1 MLNGVG
7 QPIHYRTD
15 NRGKQTNK
23 QLIQMNKQQFLRGG
37 ERLPYSTPEMELVAV
52 DVEQGFALSGE
63 EDDWGNGSIKD
74 DNWNDM
80 GDY

>member
-1 MLNGVG
+1 
-7 QPIHYRTD
+7 
-15 NRGKQTNK
+15 
-23 QLIQMNKQQFLRGG
+23 MNKQQFLRGG
-37 ERLPYSTPEMELVAV
+37 ERLPYSSPEMELVAV

-63 EDDWGNGSIKD
+63 EDDWGDGSIKG